1 MFLFFYKVVVNLK
14 HPVSTV
20 VQDTDSDFYASI
32 TYTTRSVLIKQK
44 KRFLLLANLEQGAI
58 LTQGDKNI

>member
-44 KRFLLLANLEQGAI
+44 KKISTVGKLGARCYI
-58 LTQGDKNI
+58 NTR